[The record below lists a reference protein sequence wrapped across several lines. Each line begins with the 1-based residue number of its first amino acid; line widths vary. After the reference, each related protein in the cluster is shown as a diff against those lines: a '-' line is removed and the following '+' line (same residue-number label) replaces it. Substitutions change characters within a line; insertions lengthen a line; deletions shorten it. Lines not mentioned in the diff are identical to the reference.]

1 MMKKKS
7 LLIIFVGFSI
17 SMLGGNDWSM
27 GGSSS
32 IVETN
37 SGPPE
42 VLRVGPGMPYLTP
55 SMAAKVANNGDVIE
69 IIAGTYPDDVA
80 SWPQNNLTI
89 RGIYGRARMIAN
101 DNSAEGK
108 GIWVVKGNN
117 VTIENIEFAG
127 ASVSDHNGAGIRFE
141 GANLTIRGCYFH
153 DNENGILTGENPA
166 SAILIEYSEFADNGF
181 GDGYTHN
188 IYVGKVNSLTVQFC
202 YIHGAKSGHNVKSRA
217 RINYIFCNRIM
228 DERKGTSSYAID
240 ISNGGAAYVIGN
252 IIQQG
257 ALSENYHVISYGAE
271 ALSYAANKLFVV
283 NNTIVNDRQD
293 GGVFVR
299 VATNSA
305 PARLINNIFCGP
317 GRTVEG
323 PAIKKTNLTISR
335 NQKQAGVGGS
345 SGLVDPSQF
354 DYRLTLGSPA
364 IDGGSNPGTD
374 DGIDLLAK
382 FQYSHVAKSEK
393 RVVRAAMDI
402 GAIEYDDQIR

>member
-27 GGSSS
+27 GVSSS

-101 DNSAEGK
+101 GNSAEGK

-228 DERKGTSSYAID
+228 DERNGTSSYAID
-240 ISNGGAAYVIGN
+240 ISNGGVAYLIGN

-271 ALSYAANKLFVV
+271 ALSYPDNKLFAV
-283 NNTIVNDRQD
+283 NNTIINDRRD

-299 VATNSA
+299 VAPSTT
-305 PARLINNIFCGP
+305 PARLINNIFYGP
-317 GRTVEG
+317 GRIVDG
-323 PAIKKTNLTISR
+323 PAIKKTNLIISGDK
-335 NQKQAGVGGS
+335 NQKSTRGS
-345 SGLVDPSQF
+345 NGFVDPNEY
-354 DYRLTLGSPA
+354 DYRLASGSLA
-364 IDGGSNPGTD
+364 IDAGSNPGTD
-374 DGIDLLAK
+374 EGIDLIAK
-382 FQYSHVAKSEK
+382 FQYRHAAKSEK
-393 RVVRAAMDI
+393 RVVRAVVDI
-402 GAIEYDDQIR
+402 GAFEYDDQIK